1 MAFAL
6 DHVQIAIPPG
16 SETEARAFYGTLLGL
31 RELDR
36 PASLA
41 GRSGCW
47 YDLGLHQLHL
57 GADANFHPARKAHV
71 ALTTDDLAA
80 LRGRLEDA
88 GCPIGEDVPIPGRTR
103 FFTEDPFGNRLE
115 LIQLG

>member
-16 SETEARAFYGTLLGL
+16 SETEAPGFYGTRLGL

-36 PASLA
+36 PAILA

-57 GADANFHPARKAHV
+57 GADADFHPARKAHV

-80 LRGRLEDA
+80 LR
-88 GCPIGEDVPIPGRTR
+88 IGFRMPAVRSARTCRSPGARGSLPRIRSVTAW
-103 FFTEDPFGNRLE
+103 N
-115 LIQLG
+115 

>member
-16 SETEARAFYGTLLGL
+16 SEDVARAFYGTLLGL

-57 GADANFHPARKAHV
+57 GADADFHPARKAHV
-71 ALTTDDLAA
+71 ALTTDDLGA